1 MPNAP
6 LRLKVDYPVQVIL
19 LHSDQLGGGI
29 MAKVRVGESGGGS
42 DDDSQ
47 GGQKPGRQAPMSM
60 TSRVGW
66 NQMVG
71 NVLDYQVYGSPI
83 AYISNK
89 ESALSEGFFFFLN
102 QHLYTATAT

>member
-6 LRLKVDYPVQVIL
+6 LKLKVDYPVQVIL

-60 TSRVGW
+60 TSRVGR

-71 NVLDYQVYGSPI
+71 NVLDYQVYSSPKLTLVTKNPHRPRVL
-83 AYISNK
+83 ARPNRY
-89 ESALSEGFFFFLN
+89 
-102 QHLYTATAT
+102 